1 MPGFLP
7 SIPDHVEVTL
17 RIAASLVL
25 ANVLTLASF
34 PAAVPPSQTVVISSI
49 SAAFTMVLPTLLFS
63 IGSAVF
69 PGMVVGAVVALLFA
83 TLLLAVAAAGG
94 RGAYVA
100 AYFGFALIMSGLRF
114 GKAGGL
120 TSLIIMLVSL
130 NTMGLAPIVEEEGLG
145 FVGSLWTESGTTNP
159 NAVFRNS
166 IIGMCWAAVCISFAR
181 LIPPSRTARAAL
193 SRKLLPKVLKDI
205 ASFIRLTMKYHA
217 KDDQDDKDDE
227 DREENESDEKEEI
240 HAGMVQVVQDGTIT
254 IAGGVADLTAFEPRL
269 VRICCRRGVPADVL
283 AILKELTNAVNNTI
297 FSSLM
302 LRAFSRAGFEELQ
315 DNGLGDIYKDVAICF
330 DRCAEALA
338 TLTPLDETLSD
349 SKGDDPET
357 MLPFDPLRLIIRGLA
372 AHVERLTN
380 EWVGAMGPVDDSSR
394 YLQLDNKKTRKTYLG
409 AIKPWIMGGGVGLIL
424 AMFEC
429 SAKAFSPSTWRRIAN
444 FPYYDLPK
452 FVWCLKFAIGFTA
465 LVCMNVYWDAFGN
478 LEIQTSDEIMSAHFA
493 GWQLIAYAFS
503 TTQTVEGTWKKGTLR
518 LMGTIFGGFSAWL
531 ALTACGSNPYGLGVW
546 MTITSTIA
554 AYLGLP
560 KGFRSRFGLDKD
572 LAWGPAYFAMTQTL
586 VIMEVYWGY
595 GGKNDIT
602 ANRIAG
608 NAAGE

>member
-1 MPGFLP
+1 
-7 SIPDHVEVTL
+7 
-17 RIAASLVL
+17 
-25 ANVLTLASF
+25 
-34 PAAVPPSQTVVISSI
+34 
-49 SAAFTMVLPTLLFS
+49 MVFPTLLFS
-63 IGSAVF
+63 IGLAVF
-69 PGMVVGAVVALLFA
+69 PGMVVGAIVALLLA
-83 TLLLAVAAAGG
+83 TLLLAVAATGG
-94 RGAYVA
+94 SGAYVA
-100 AYFGFALIMSGLRF
+100 AFFGFALIMSGLRF
-114 GKAGGL
+114 SKEGGL
-120 TSLIIMLVSL
+120 TSLLIMLVSL
-130 NTMGLAPIVEEEGLG
+130 NTMGLAPIAEQEGLG

-181 LIPPSRTARAAL
+181 LIPPSRTARATL
-193 SRKLLPKVLKDI
+193 SRKLLPKILKDV
-205 ASFIRLTMKYHA
+205 ASFIRLTIKYHA
-217 KDDQDDKDDE
+217 KDDKGDEDDDDDK
-227 DREENESDEKEEI
+227 EESKSKESQEI
-240 HAGMVQVVQDGTIT
+240 HDGMVHVVQDGTIT
-254 IAGGVADLTAFEPRL
+254 IPGGGADLTALEPRL
-269 VRICCRRGVPADVL
+269 VRICCRRGVPADVVT
-283 AILKELTNAVNNTI
+283 ILRELTNAVNNTI

-315 DNGLGDIYKDVAICF
+315 EDGLGDIYKDVATSF

-338 TLTPLDETLSD
+338 TLTPLDETLTD

-357 MLPFDPLRLIIRGLA
+357 ALPFDPLRLIIRA

-380 EWVGAMGPVDDSSR
+380 EWIGAMGPIDHSSR
-394 YLQLDNKKTRKTYLG
+394 HLQHDNKVTRKTYLS
-409 AIKPWIMGGGVGLIL
+409 AIKPWIMGGGIGLIL

-429 SAKAFSPSTWRRIAN
+429 IAKAFSPSTWKRIACA
-444 FPYYDLPK
+444 PYYDLPK
-452 FVWCLKFAIGFTA
+452 FVWCVKFAIGFTA
-465 LVCMNVYWDAFGN
+465 LVCMNVYWGLFRQ
-478 LEIQTSDEIMSAHFA
+478 LEIQTGDEIMSAHFA

-518 LMGTIFGGFSAWL
+518 LLGTAFGGFSAWL

-546 MTITSTIA
+546 MTISSTIA

-602 ANRIAG
+602 ANRIAA
-608 NAAGE
+608 NAAGK